1 MVDTGEVQPRIP
13 RLWFRGMLRRKMPA
27 HGGILAALS
36 RRNLRGA
43 ELEPS
48 TGIKLLGEDS
58 EARIRFQGLIRT
70 MDDIAQITGR
80 G

>member
-1 MVDTGEVQPRIP
+1 M
-13 RLWFRGMLRRKMPA
+13 LWTPT
-27 HGGILAALS
+27 HGGIFAALS
-36 RRNLRGA
+36 PTRRNLGGA

>member
-1 MVDTGEVQPRIP
+1 MSRVASEFLGSGFAGCCER
-13 RLWFRGMLRRKMPA
+13 
-27 HGGILAALS
+27 HGGIFAALSPSS
-36 RRNLRGA
+36 RRNLGGA